1 MGVIPGDTEGVPL
14 VILVLAGTSDAGE
27 IINELATRGLVVL
40 ASSLTAYGTQLAR
53 AAGAGQVLTGPL
65 DAVGMEEVLA
75 RYPVRLLVDATHPF
89 ATGASAAAH
98 AAALRKGVP
107 YLRWERP
114 PVNPTCPGI
123 YRPAGWEESARM
135 AFSLGRVVFLT
146 VGTRHLAPFA
156 AEAAR
161 EPGRRL
167 VVRILPVA
175 ESLAFCH
182 QCGLLPSQIVAMQ
195 GPFSR
200 ELNRA
205 LFSFYR
211 AEVVVTKE
219 SGPQGGVAAKIAA
232 AQDLHLPVVIVERP
246 ASLPGP
252 ATGRIEEIVAK
263 ALEVNKAENWGD
275 YPGPR
280 QP

>member
-1 MGVIPGDTEGVPL
+1 MGFVLGYPEGVPV
-14 VILVLAGTSDAGE
+14 VILVLAGTSDAGK
-27 IINELATRGLVVL
+27 IISELAARGLGVL
-40 ASSLTAYGTQLAR
+40 ASSLTPYGAVLAR

-65 DAVGMEEVLA
+65 DAAGMEEVLA

-89 ATGASAAAH
+89 ATGISAEAH
-98 AAALRKGVP
+98 RAALRKGVP

-114 PVNPTCPGI
+114 PGNASGPGV
-123 YRPAGWEESARM
+123 YRTASWEEAAWK
-135 AFSLGRVVFLT
+135 AFSLGKVVFLT
-146 VGTRHLAPFA
+146 TGSRHLAPFV

-161 EPGRRL
+161 APGRWL
-167 VVRILPVA
+167 VARVLPVT
-175 ESLAFCH
+175 ESLEAC
-182 QCGLLPSQIVAMQ
+182 QRLGLLPSQIVAMQ

-205 LFSFYR
+205 LFSFYQ

-219 SGPQGGVAAKIAA
+219 SGPQGGVEAKIAA
-232 AQDLHLPVVIVERP
+232 ARDLNLPLVVVERP

-252 ATGRIEEIVAK
+252 ATGRVEDIVAK
-263 ALEVNKAENWGD
+263 ALEVENAENWGN

>member
-1 MGVIPGDTEGVPL
+1 MGTVPGDPQGVPA

-27 IINELATRGLVVL
+27 IISELATRGLEVL
-40 ASSLTAYGTQLAR
+40 ASALTPYGAELAR
-53 AAGAGQVLTGPL
+53 KAGAGQILTGPL
-65 DAVGMEEVLA
+65 DAAGMEKVLA

-98 AAALRKGVP
+98 VAACRRGVP

-114 PVNPTCPGI
+114 QENATGPGI
-123 YRPAGWEESARM
+123 YRAATWEEAARE
-135 AFSLGRVVFLT
+135 AFSLGKVVFLT

-161 EPGRRL
+161 APGRRL
-167 VVRILPVA
+167 VARVLPVA
-175 ESLAFCH
+175 DSLTTCQRF
-182 QCGLLPSQIVAMQ
+182 GLPPSQIVAMQ

-205 LFSFYR
+205 LFRFYQ

-219 SGPQGGVAAKIAA
+219 SGPQGGVEAKIAA
-232 AQDLHLPVVIVERP
+232 AGDLHLPLVLVERP
-246 ASLPGP
+246 ALLPGP
-252 ATGRIEEIVAK
+252 ATGRVEDIVTK
-263 ALEVNKAENWGD
+263 VLEVENVENWGN